1 LEALCKRLRED
12 AQKLEE
18 ENATMEGMADSRDE
32 LITEITK
39 EIGLDRMGEDA
50 EDDEED
56 EDGNDGGDAAAPPSP
71 TPLVAAAPEEVI
83 EEEDHVEMIPEQDAT
98 VAYEVILVDAELE
111 LPQPR
116 LYRMLMRDYK
126 ESPPRMMDDL
136 DDLEDLTEA
145 SSDMDE

>member
-18 ENATMEGMADSRDE
+18 EKATMEGMADSRDE

-98 VAYEVILVDAELE
+98 V
-111 LPQPR
+111 
-116 LYRMLMRDYK
+116 RMR
-126 ESPPRMMDDL
+126 
-136 DDLEDLTEA
+136 
-145 SSDMDE
+145 